1 MAPADHIH
9 ISHYVLVGNQLH
21 IMYILLYYIH
31 LHYVHK
37 VIYIFTRW
45 GGLGCIY
52 IYNAKQYSQSHSI
65 GQIHKLCKNSIDP

>member
-1 MAPADHIH
+1 MFCSTKYIKMAPADHIH

-45 GGLGCIY
+45 GGLGGVY
-52 IYNAKQYSQSHSI
+52 I
-65 GQIHKLCKNSIDP
+65 